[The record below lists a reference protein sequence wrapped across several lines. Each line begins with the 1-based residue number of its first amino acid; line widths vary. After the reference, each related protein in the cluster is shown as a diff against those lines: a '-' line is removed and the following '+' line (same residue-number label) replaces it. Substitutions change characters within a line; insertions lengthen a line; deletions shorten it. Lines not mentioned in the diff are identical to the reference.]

1 MSTKLRHSRWRYLNQ
16 NLGIGAMRLAT
27 FINASIIVAI
37 LAFLIDKALPAL
49 SWTFIFDAPRDM
61 MTAGGIWPCLTGT
74 FYLSIG
80 ATAIA
85 LPLGVGTAIYLTE
98 YGGNGRFVS
107 IIRLAVS
114 NLSGV
119 PSVIFG
125 LFGLAFFVTV
135 CGLKVSLIS
144 GILTLAVLA
153 LPIIINTTEAA
164 LNQVP
169 QAWREASLALGA
181 NKKETIFKI
190 ILPAALPGI
199 LTGNIL
205 ALSRVAGET
214 AAIMYTA
221 AVFYTPTMSHS
232 ILDPVMSLPY
242 HIYVLAT
249 SSVDV
254 DATRPLQYATAAVL
268 VLMVLGL
275 NAVALIIRQRA
286 QRNLKTQ

>member
-1 MSTKLRHSRWRYLNQ
+1 MTSTLRNPMRRYATQTVGLA
-16 NLGIGAMRLAT
+16 AMRLAT
-27 FINASIIVAI
+27 LVTAGLI
-37 LAFLIDKALPAL
+37 LAIVGYLVEKALPAL
-49 SWTFIFDAPRDM
+49 SIDFLLDSPREM
-61 MTAGGIWPCLTGT
+61 MTAGGIWPCLVGT
-74 FYLSIG
+74 FYLAVG

-85 LPLGVGTAIYLTE
+85 LPLGVGTALYLSE
-98 YGGNGRFVS
+98 YRANGRFVNA
-107 IIRLAVS
+107 IRLAVA

-135 CGLKVSLIS
+135 CGLKVSLLS

-153 LPIIINTTEAA
+153 LPITINTTQAA
-164 LNQVP
+164 LLQVP

-181 NKKETIFKI
+181 NKKQTIFRI
-190 ILPAALPGI
+190 VLPAALPGI

-232 ILDPVMSLPY
+232 LLDPVMSLPY

-254 DATRPLQYATAAVL
+254 EATRPLQYATALVL
-268 VLMVLGL
+268 VAMVLGL
-275 NAVALIIRQRA
+275 NAVALVIRQRA
-286 QRNLKTQ
+286 QRRLKLR

>member
-1 MSTKLRHSRWRYLNQ
+1 MPSTLRNPIRRYATQTVGLA
-16 NLGIGAMRLAT
+16 AMRLAT
-27 FINASIIVAI
+27 LVTAGLI
-37 LAFLIDKALPAL
+37 LAIVGYLVEKALPAL
-49 SWTFIFDAPRDM
+49 SIDFLLDSPREM
-61 MTAGGIWPCLTGT
+61 MTAGGIWPCLVGT
-74 FYLSIG
+74 FYLAVG

-85 LPLGVGTAIYLTE
+85 LPLGVGTALYLSE
-98 YGGNGRFVS
+98 YRANGRFVNA
-107 IIRLAVS
+107 IRLAVA

-135 CGLKVSLIS
+135 CGMKVSLLS

-153 LPIIINTTEAA
+153 LPITINTTQAA
-164 LNQVP
+164 LLQVP

-181 NKKETIFKI
+181 NKKQTIFKI
-190 ILPAALPGI
+190 VLPAALPGI

-232 ILDPVMSLPY
+232 LLDPVMSLPY

-254 DATRPLQYATAAVL
+254 EATRPLQYATALVL
-268 VLMVLGL
+268 VVMVLGL
-275 NAVALIIRQRA
+275 NAVALVIRQRA
-286 QRNLKTQ
+286 QRRLKLR

>member
-1 MSTKLRHSRWRYLNQ
+1 MH
-16 NLGIGAMRLAT
+16 
-27 FINASIIVAI
+27 
-37 LAFLIDKALPAL
+37 
-49 SWTFIFDAPRDM
+49 
-61 MTAGGIWPCLTGT
+61 
-74 FYLSIG
+74 
-80 ATAIA
+80 
-85 LPLGVGTAIYLTE
+85 
-98 YGGNGRFVS
+98 
-107 IIRLAVS
+107 
-114 NLSGV
+114 
-119 PSVIFG
+119 
-125 LFGLAFFVTV
+125 
-135 CGLKVSLIS
+135 
-144 GILTLAVLA
+144 TLAVLA
-153 LPIIINTTEAA
+153 LPIVINTTEAA

-181 NKKETIFKI
+181 NKQQTIFKI

-221 AVFYTPTMSHS
+221 AVFYTPKMGDS

-254 DATRPLQYATAAVL
+254 DATRPMQYGTACLL

-275 NAVALIIRQRA
+275 NLVALFIRQRA
-286 QRNLKTQ
+286 QRKIARQ

>member
-1 MSTKLRHSRWRYLNQ
+1 MSVERNPNWRYAYQ
-16 NLGIGAMRLAT
+16 HIGITLMRLTTLISAGV
-27 FINASIIVAI
+27 IVAI
-37 LAFLIDKALPAL
+37 LLYLLDNALPAL
-49 SWTFIFDAPRDM
+49 SWEFVFEPPRDM
-61 MTAGGIWPCLTGT
+61 MTAGGVWPCIVGT
-74 FYLSIG
+74 FWLAVG
-80 ATAIA
+80 ATVIA
-85 LPLGVGTAIYLTE
+85 LPLGVLTGGYLARVR
-98 YGGNGRFVS
+98 GSGRFVEA
-107 IIRLAVS
+107 IRLAVS

-125 LFGLAFFVTV
+125 LFGLTFFVTI
-135 CGLKVSLIS
+135 CGFGVSLLS
-144 GILTLAVLA
+144 GVLTLAVLA
-153 LPIIINTTEAA
+153 LPIVINTTEAA

-181 NKKETIFKI
+181 NKQQTIFKI

-221 AVFYTPTMSHS
+221 AVFYTPKMGDS

-254 DATRPLQYATAAVL
+254 DATRPMQYGTACLL

-275 NAVALIIRQRA
+275 NLVALFIRQRA
-286 QRNLKTQ
+286 QRKIARQ

>member
-1 MSTKLRHSRWRYLNQ
+1 MSTKLRSSSGRYFAEAIGV
-16 NLGIGAMRLAT
+16 NLMRVAT
-27 FINASIIVAI
+27 VINAGVIVAI
-37 LAFLIDKALPAL
+37 LFYLLDNALPAL
-49 SWTFIFDAPRDM
+49 SWEFVFEAPRDM
-61 MTAGGIWPCLTGT
+61 MTKGGVWPCIVGT
-74 FYLSIG
+74 FFLAVG
-80 ATAIA
+80 ATVIA
-85 LPLGVGTAIYLTE
+85 LPLGVATAVYLTE
-98 YGGNGRFVS
+98 YGGSGRFVS
-107 IIRLAVS
+107 GVRLAVS

-125 LFGLAFFVTV
+125 LFGLTFFVTL
-135 CGLKVSLIS
+135 CGFGVSLLS

-153 LPIIINTTEAA
+153 LPIVINTTEAA

-181 NKKETIFKI
+181 NKKQTIFKI

-221 AVFYTPTMSHS
+221 AVFYTPKMGDS

-249 SSVDV
+249 SSVNV
-254 DATRPLQYATAAVL
+254 DATRPLQYATALLL
-268 VLMVLGL
+268 VVMVLGL
-275 NAVALIIRQRA
+275 NMIALVIRNRA
-286 QRNLKTQ
+286 QKKISRQ